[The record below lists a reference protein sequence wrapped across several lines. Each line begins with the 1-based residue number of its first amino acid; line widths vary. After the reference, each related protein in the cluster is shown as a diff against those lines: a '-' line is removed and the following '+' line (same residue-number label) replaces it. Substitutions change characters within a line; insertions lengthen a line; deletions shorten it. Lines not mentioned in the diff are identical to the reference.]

1 MKKIVRLTEADLTR
15 LVKKVIEEQ
24 TQDVPSDDEPEMK
37 RIVDSQL
44 LKQGFIKQPTYS
56 QSGTK
61 EMCKTAYIFENN
73 KGKVFFM
80 LRCCAPKDI
89 KGSSVVKCGH
99 VGVGV
104 NKTGAPEMVK
114 NFNINTFAMDS
125 NDGSGRVMFA
135 LSTTQLQN
143 AINYA
148 ILLKNKLSPKK

>member
-1 MKKIVRLTEADLTR
+1 MAKVIRLTEDDLAR

-24 TQDVPSDDEPEMK
+24 TQDVPGDDEPEMK
-37 RIVDSQL
+37 QIVDSQL
-44 LKQGFIKQPTYS
+44 LKQGFKKNPTYS

-61 EMCKTAYIFENN
+61 EMCKTSYVFEND

-104 NKTGAPEMVK
+104 NRGGAPEMVK
-114 NFNINTFAMDS
+114 NFNINTFGMDS
-125 NDGSGRVMFA
+125 NDGRGRVMFA
-135 LSTTQLQN
+135 LNTPQLQN
-143 AINYA
+143 AITYA
-148 ILLKNKLSPKK
+148 IQLKNKLSPKK